1 MDPARRRHYADFY
14 DGPPGSG
21 PVTVVLG
28 NCQAESLR
36 VLLAGSADHSAP
48 AVRIPPVHELTAAD
62 LAPLR
67 RLLARTA
74 VLLSQPVRD
83 DYRGLPIG
91 TRQVAAALPRG
102 ARVLHWPVVRHT
114 GLHPYSAI
122 VRHPS
127 AMGAVPPVVAYHD
140 LRTLAV
146 AAGETGVPRHGP
158 GELREAARRSVSE
171 LARRESR
178 DCDVGIAD
186 VLDGLGVRAAH
197 TLNHPG
203 NAVLIT
209 LARRVQETLGRV
221 ADAADPGREL
231 LGGVRAPLEP
241 PVLAALGLDAGAA
254 RADWLVDGVAV
265 PDATV
270 RAAQLDWYAGHPQ
283 WVDAGLRRHADRLEL
298 LGLRAKP

>member
-1 MDPARRRHYADFY
+1 MDPARRRHYSEFY
-14 DGPPGSG
+14 DGPPGTG
-21 PVTVVLG
+21 PVTVVVG

-36 VLLAGSADHSAP
+36 VLLAGSADRSAP

-62 LAPLR
+62 LPPLR

-83 DYRGLPIG
+83 DYRDLPLG
-91 TRQVAAALPRG
+91 TRQLAAALPRG
-102 ARVLHWPVVRHT
+102 ARVLRWPVVRHT

-127 AMGAVPPVVAYHD
+127 DMGAVPPVVAYHD

-146 AAGETGVPRHGP
+146 AAGATGVPRHGP
-158 GELREAARRSVSE
+158 GELREVARASVAE

-178 DCDVGIAD
+178 DCDVGVSD
-186 VLDGLGVRAAH
+186 VLDGLGVGAAH

-203 NAVLIT
+203 NAVLIA
-209 LARRVQETLGRV
+209 LARRVQGALGRV
-221 ADAADPGREL
+221 ADAGDPGREL

-241 PVLAALGLDAGAA
+241 AVLAALGLDARSA
-254 RADWLVDGVAV
+254 RAGWLVDGKTV
-265 PDATV
+265 PDETV
-270 RAAQLDWYAGHPQ
+270 RTAQLDWYAGHPQ
-283 WVDAGLRRHADRLEL
+283 WMDAGLRRHADRLEL
-298 LGLRAKP
+298 LGLR